1 MDLYNILEINN
12 CRIKKNNMKL
22 NITNREIF
30 FAVENCWESLPFKF
44 QVQLYNIIKDNDK
57 YDVEQTID
65 IDANTFIKI
74 MLAVNSQPQGISKD
88 INPTMHLKLKEQILT
103 AVQPIMIEL
112 SQLTD
117 ETEIEAF
124 KEEHKEIL
132 TIAERVQGILKD
144 NLELLEN
151 KNTTRTIHI
160 R

>member
-1 MDLYNILEINN
+1 
-12 CRIKKNNMKL
+12 MKL

-30 FAVENCWESLPFKF
+30 FAVENCWEYLPFKF